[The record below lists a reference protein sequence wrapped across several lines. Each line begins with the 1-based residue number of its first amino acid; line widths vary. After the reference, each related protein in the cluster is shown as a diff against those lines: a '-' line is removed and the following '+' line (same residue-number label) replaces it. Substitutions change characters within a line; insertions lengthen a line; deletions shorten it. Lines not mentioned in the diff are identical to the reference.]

1 MTIFARCHESR
12 TVARLR
18 SVLAK
23 PYSGTLVAAA
33 IAFVTLILL
42 TGGYVFG
49 LNWAESWRLIG
60 IPVGTHP
67 FYDFYVIPSAAAK
80 CAAAGEPYPYVTC
93 GYQAT
98 NFNYPPIWL
107 LLGKLGVS
115 GADAIW
121 LAVCFELTAII
132 LLVLLLRG
140 YSLGLGFVA
149 LPLVLSPSVV
159 LGFERGNIDIVEWIA
174 VCLAALLYSERR
186 KLALAA
192 CIGFLMLAVA
202 IKFLAVFCCAI
213 IIRLRWSAIA
223 TTVALIGFTV
233 LYLYSLATVL
243 PLIRSITPVSPYIS
257 YGYIIIFNRLEFL
270 YAPRFGLD
278 LAGLTQSWIPVV
290 CVTLVIVAAVAS
302 ALVIWRSGR
311 RHLCRIS
318 DDRTGTA
325 FIFGAGIYCGS
336 FLLLGTSFAY
346 RLIFLLLC
354 VPQLFDWI
362 ERAGSDRTSRRTSW
376 LLLACFAVS
385 MWLKF
390 RPEMT
395 WHVNQLSDWMI
406 FGLLSMVLAVN
417 ALYALGQPPFRIGAI
432 LNRTAGS

>member
-1 MTIFARCHESR
+1 MMIFARCHDSG

-33 IAFVTLILL
+33 IAFVALILL
-42 TGGYVFG
+42 TGAYVFG
-49 LNWAESWRLIG
+49 LNWADSWRLVG
-60 IPVGTHP
+60 IPVATHP

-80 CAAAGEPYPYVTC
+80 CAAVGEPYPYVTC

-98 NFNYPPIWL
+98 NFNYPPVWL

-115 GADAIW
+115 GADAVW
-121 LAVCFELTAII
+121 LAVCFELMAIGLI
-132 LLVLLLRG
+132 IVLLRG

-149 LPLVLSPSVV
+149 LPLVLSPSIV

-174 VCLAALLYSERR
+174 VCLAALVYSERR

-192 CIGFLMLAVA
+192 SAGLLMLAVA

-213 IIRLRWSAIA
+213 TIRLRWSAILI
-223 TTVALIGFTV
+223 TVAVIGFTA
-233 LYLYSLATVL
+233 LYLYSLDPVL
-243 PLIRSITPVSPYIS
+243 GLIRSITPVSPYIS

-270 YAPRFGLD
+270 YAPRLGLD

-290 CVTLVIVAAVAS
+290 CVTSVIVAAVGS

-311 RHLCRIS
+311 RVCRIS

-362 ERAGSDRTSRRTSW
+362 ERSAPDRSSRRMSW

-395 WHVNQLSDWMI
+395 WHVNQISDWMI
-406 FGLLSMVLAVN
+406 FGLLSMVLALN

-432 LNRTAGS
+432 LNRAADR